1 MGWGIPRQWTKKCMH
16 DVNLQWNQFPISA
29 GGSDHERKKVLL
41 FLQGP
46 NCGFFAGI
54 ADQLELL
61 GHRCLRVNLC
71 FGDWFTWRRNASHN
85 FRGPYR
91 NWKGYI
97 SRLMDREKV
106 TDLILNGDQRL
117 YHKIAIH
124 VAKKKGVQV
133 VVTDFGYLRPDW
145 ITFESQ
151 GSSGNSQIPKNKSE
165 IRRLA
170 ESCEQ
175 VDLKERY
182 WDNKVKFA
190 FVEAR
195 SGLLTWLFGFLY
207 PGYRPFYSYH
217 PISLGLAFCMTYL
230 KKRVSHSTTCSTI
243 RRLINER
250 FDNPFYFFPMQLET
264 DFQIRAYSRYPNQ
277 SMPIEEVLISF
288 AENAP
293 ENARL
298 VFKMHPLDPDLV
310 NWKKTLRSLVREVGI
325 SNRVFFLRDGPI
337 ADLLTNASGVVTINS
352 SVGLKAL
359 QHGKKLKIMGQA
371 VYDVPGLVF
380 PKNLDEFWISDFV
393 PDASL
398 FTDFIQVL
406 ASMFQIRGVY
416 FGKEGLRHAINEA
429 AMRLH
434 LECVNKLMPAS
445 QSESVL

>member
-1 MGWGIPRQWTKKCMH
+1 
-16 DVNLQWNQFPISA
+16 
-29 GGSDHERKKVLL
+29 
-41 FLQGP
+41 
-46 NCGFFAGI
+46 
-54 ADQLELL
+54 
-61 GHRCLRVNLC
+61 
-71 FGDWFTWRRNASHN
+71 
-85 FRGPYR
+85 
-91 NWKGYI
+91 
-97 SRLMDREKV
+97 MDREKV